1 MVESRQEFDS
11 ENENANRII
20 DNQPD
25 AEERSTNINTD
36 AEYNNRINYGQP
48 EQPYS
53 SSVNPNMGAGIPQSN
68 PHPSEKQKNNVLNRA
83 LIGGL
88 ALGALGSLAAVLARR
103 KLVQGFN
110 HTASCQENGAK
121 TVDEGLKHT
130 TQGVGDAV
138 TGIQEGAMPVV
149 TGTYDTSKYTVHSS
163 NPSQT
168 PDSQYQE
175 RSNALNQQFS
185 SEQTKESKNTST
197 QVIYISPSSTRTK
210 VNSLED

>member
-1 MVESRQEFDS
+1 MVEGRQEFDS

-20 DNQPD
+20 DNLPD
-25 AEERSTNINTD
+25 AEGSTHINTS

-53 SSVNPNMGAGIPQSN
+53 SSVNPNMDAGIPQSN
-68 PHPSEKQKNNVLNRA
+68 PHSSEKQKNNVLNRA

-110 HTASCQENGAK
+110 HTASCEEKGAK
-121 TVDEGLKHT
+121 TVDEGLKNT
-130 TQGVGDAV
+130 NQCVEDAV
-138 TGIQEGAMPVV
+138 TGIEEGTMPVV
-149 TGTYDTSKYTVHSS
+149 TGTSDTSKYTVHSS
-163 NPSQT
+163 NPSQNL
-168 PDSQYQE
+168 DIQYQE
-175 RSNALNQQFS
+175 RSNAITQGFS
-185 SEQTKESKNTST
+185 SEQTEKSKNTST
-197 QVIYISPSSTRTK
+197 HVIYISPSSTRTK